1 MATRNKTSSTPVFW
15 LRRIYH
21 RLTSRMACF
30 VWGALFGNAL
40 LSQPVEPLNL
50 LLAPPEYMLSS
61 SAQEGLAALRQSM
74 RELGTAF
81 TDAVWERVHAHMRP
95 DDSAPAQ
102 ERTEH

>member
-1 MATRNKTSSTPVFW
+1 MATRNKKSSTPVSW
-15 LRRIYH
+15 LRRIYQ

-40 LSQPVEPLNL
+40 LSQPIEPLNL

-61 SAQEGLAALRQSM
+61 SAQEGLTALRQSM